1 MQEFI
6 IVPESEFA
14 FLYTK
19 DRMRIR
25 LQTARDD
32 VKTVWADQRRFYTF
46 AEEKWY
52 QKQQPMNKAY
62 TTDNHDYWE
71 IEVTASHHRLAYF
84 FVLQI
89 FQVSRFFIQI
99 KGFLTMK
106 KNV

>member
-1 MQEFI
+1 MNNAGI
-6 IVPESEFA
+6 YHRPESEFA

-19 DRMRIR
+19 DLMRIR

-32 VKTVWADQRRFYTF
+32 IKTVGLISGDFYTF

-62 TTDNHDYWE
+62 T
-71 IEVTASHHRLAYF
+71 IIGRLKLPLPITVWPML

-89 FQVSRFFIQI
+89 FQVSGFFIRI

-106 KNV
+106 NNV